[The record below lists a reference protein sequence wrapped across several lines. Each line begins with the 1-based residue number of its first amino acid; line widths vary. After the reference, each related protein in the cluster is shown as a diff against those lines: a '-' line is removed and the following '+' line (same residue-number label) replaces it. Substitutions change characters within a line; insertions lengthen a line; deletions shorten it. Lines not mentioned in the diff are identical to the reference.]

1 MCGISG
7 LWFQNEIKEEFLTKY
22 GSLMS
27 SELSKRGP
35 DSEGIWFE
43 NSSSILFTH
52 RRLAIRDLSPTGY
65 QPMKSA
71 DKNLIII
78 FNGEIYNFKELKK
91 QLKNQNWH
99 GSSDT
104 EILLAAIQEWGLEV
118 ALEKSL
124 GMFSLALWNIK
135 NKTLIIARD
144 RFGEK
149 PLYWGK
155 VRLKGLDNSAIAFT
169 SDLSAL
175 WAIPEVEK
183 EIEYNAFSDFLKYG
197 YVNCPDSIHKGIFQL
212 MPGSYVEISS
222 NKGFAPNELPNPIK
236 WWDINKVSSQCY
248 SQQREQDDSDFL
260 EETLKKVL
268 DEQKLADVPTAAFL
282 SGGIDSSLIASL
294 LQHQSKNKIKT
305 FNIAFPDQG
314 FNEGSFNEGPFARK
328 IAEFLKTDHTEIN
341 LTSKEVQSIIPILP
355 DIYSEP
361 FSDVSQLATY
371 LICKEIRS
379 KGIKVALCGDG
390 ADELFGGY
398 SRHSLAPFINK
409 NFKKFP
415 KKFRFIISNLVEN
428 MPSKD
433 EGINHEK
440 RRKLIDS
447 INNASGIDSIYDAIV
462 SNNID
467 IKKFHRN
474 RLKAK
479 SKSDNI
485 TEIKAP
491 SESEIIML
499 ADTMKYLPNNT
510 LVKLDRASMHI
521 GLETRSPFLDER
533 IAKIAWGSELNSKI
547 NYKFKGKAILKK
559 ILYKYIPKEYFKR
572 PKTGFSLPIASWLR
586 GPLKEWAN
594 DLMNKNLIKR
604 QGYLSYEN
612 VNKVWFNHLNGKS
625 DNTELIWTILM
636 WQSWITKWE
645 KLQ

>member
-1 MCGISG
+1 
-7 LWFQNEIKEEFLTKY
+7 
-22 GSLMS
+22 
-27 SELSKRGP
+27 
-35 DSEGIWFE
+35 
-43 NSSSILFTH
+43 
-52 RRLAIRDLSPTGY
+52 
-65 QPMKSA
+65 
-71 DKNLIII
+71 
-78 FNGEIYNFKELKK
+78 
-91 QLKNQNWH
+91 
-99 GSSDT
+99 
-104 EILLAAIQEWGLEV
+104 
-118 ALEKSL
+118 
-124 GMFSLALWNIK
+124 
-135 NKTLIIARD
+135 
-144 RFGEK
+144 
-149 PLYWGK
+149 
-155 VRLKGLDNSAIAFT
+155 
-169 SDLSAL
+169 
-175 WAIPEVEK
+175 
-183 EIEYNAFSDFLKYG
+183 G

-433 EGINHEK
+433 EGIN
-440 RRKLIDS
+440 
-447 INNASGIDSIYDAIV
+447 
-462 SNNID
+462 
-467 IKKFHRN
+467 
-474 RLKAK
+474 
-479 SKSDNI
+479 
-485 TEIKAP
+485 
-491 SESEIIML
+491 
-499 ADTMKYLPNNT
+499 
-510 LVKLDRASMHI
+510 
-521 GLETRSPFLDER
+521 
-533 IAKIAWGSELNSKI
+533 
-547 NYKFKGKAILKK
+547 
-559 ILYKYIPKEYFKR
+559 
-572 PKTGFSLPIASWLR
+572 
-586 GPLKEWAN
+586 
-594 DLMNKNLIKR
+594 
-604 QGYLSYEN
+604 
-612 VNKVWFNHLNGKS
+612 
-625 DNTELIWTILM
+625 
-636 WQSWITKWE
+636 
-645 KLQ
+645 